1 MTAEQPDIHG
11 NLAAVRERIHAAA
24 IASGRTP
31 EHIRLLAVSKYMPEA
46 YIKTAMAAGQHVFGE
61 NTVQDALTKLPLL
74 RDPANEWHFIGHLQS
89 NKAKHIP
96 GNFSW
101 FHTLGSLKLA
111 NRLAQQCR
119 LHDTEL
125 NILVQANISND
136 PDKHGLAVA
145 GIDGFIDSLLSGNY
159 TGLSLCGLM
168 TIGQRTASLPERQ
181 REFAALRELSRACA
195 TRFGEQYF
203 TELSMGMSNDFEL
216 AIQEGATIV
225 RVGSAIFGARPRR
238 PSPDPP

>member
-1 MTAEQPDIHG
+1 MTAEQPDIRG
-11 NLAAVRERIHAAA
+11 NLAAVRKRIHAAA

-61 NTVQDALTKLPLL
+61 NTVQDALKKLPLL

-96 GNFSW
+96 EKFSW
-101 FHTLGSLKLA
+101 FHTLDSLKLA

-125 NILVQANISND
+125 NVLVQINISSD

-145 GIDGFIDSLLSGNY
+145 GVDGFIDSLLNGNY

-181 REFAALRELSRACA
+181 REFAALRELSGTCA
-195 TRFGEQYF
+195 TRFGKQHF

-238 PSPDPP
+238 PA